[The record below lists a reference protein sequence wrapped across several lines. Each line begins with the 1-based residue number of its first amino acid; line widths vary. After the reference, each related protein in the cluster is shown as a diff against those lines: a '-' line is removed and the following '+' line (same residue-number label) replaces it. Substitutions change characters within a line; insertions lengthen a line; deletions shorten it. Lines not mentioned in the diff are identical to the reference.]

1 MEIHAGG
8 EEGAGQGVRMLDR
21 LKGGG
26 IVQAL
31 SHVHFRRFAIGDL
44 ISLMGNWVQRVAVG
58 WLAWE
63 LTESGT
69 WLGILAIAELAPSI
83 LFAPLGGAFA
93 DKADRL
99 KISLVTQFILMGQAA
114 ALAALTLGGWIEI
127 WGLLILTGAR
137 GCLNAW
143 SHPARQALVPSLVPQ
158 ANLAAAVA
166 LNSVLFNIARFLG
179 PALAGVIIARWGVG
193 HAFLFNT
200 ASFVAFLLVLLR
212 LQVPFADVLAKKRQ
226 SLFAQLGEGY
236 RYLVGHSGIG
246 PLMILL
252 LLNASLVRPVGDL
265 LPGFSG
271 AVFDAGA
278 TGLAWLTSAMG
289 LGSMI
294 AAFAIAQRGHVAGLT
309 RLAVANTLFAALG
322 LVVFSFAPVFWVAV
336 IVLSMASFA
345 MTVTGICSQ
354 SLVQNAV
361 HGEFRGRIISIYGVI
376 FRAAPAIGALAIGA
390 LSEVFGWHWPMA
402 ASATLCI
409 LAWAWGR
416 KRQAAMA
423 QALEV

>member
-1 MEIHAGG
+1 MLEALKSGG
-8 EEGAGQGVRMLDR
+8 VA
-21 LKGGG
+21 
-26 IVQAL
+26 QAL
-31 SHVHFRRFAIGDL
+31 SHVNFRRFAIGDL
-44 ISLMGNWVQRVAVG
+44 VSLIGNWVQRVAVG
-58 WLAWE
+58 WLTWE

-69 WLGILAIAELAPSI
+69 WLGIMALAELAPSI

-99 KISLVTQFILMGQAA
+99 KISIVTQGILMGQAA
-114 ALAALTLGGWIEI
+114 ALAALTFSGLIEI

-158 ANLAAAVA
+158 GNLAAAVA
-166 LNSVLFNIARFLG
+166 LNSVLFNSARFLG
-179 PALAGVIIARWGVG
+179 PAVAGVIIAQWDVG

-200 ASFVAFLLVLLR
+200 ASFVAFLLVLIR
-212 LQVPFADVLAKKRQ
+212 LKVPFADTFERKRQ
-226 SLFAQLGEGY
+226 SLVAQLSEGF
-236 RYLVGHSGIG
+236 RYLAGHSGIG
-246 PLMILL
+246 PLMFML

-271 AVFDAGA
+271 AVFHEGA

-294 AAFAIAQRGHVAGLT
+294 AAFSIAQRGHVAGLT
-309 RLAVANTLFAALG
+309 RLAVANMLFAALG
-322 LVVFSFAPVFWVAV
+322 LVVFSFVPVFMVAV
-336 IVLSMASFA
+336 AVLAVVSFA
-345 MTVTGICSQ
+345 MTITGISCQ

-361 HGEFRGRIISIYGVI
+361 EGEFRGRVISVYGVI
-376 FRAAPAIGALAIGA
+376 FRAAPAIGALIIGA
-390 LSEVFGWHWPMA
+390 CSEVFGWHWPMA
-402 ASATLCI
+402 VSAMLCI

-416 KRQAAMA
+416 RRQAKMA
-423 QALEV
+423 EALEI

>member
-1 MEIHAGG
+1 ML
-8 EEGAGQGVRMLDR
+8 EGI
-21 LKGGG
+21 KSGG

-44 ISLMGNWVQRVAVG
+44 ISLLGNWVQRVAVG

-99 KISLVTQFILMGQAA
+99 KISIITQAFLMGQAA
-114 ALAALTLGGWIEI
+114 VLAALTFGGLIEI
-127 WGLLILTGAR
+127 WSLVALTGAR

-143 SHPARQALVPSLVPQ
+143 SHPARQAMVPSLVPQ

-200 ASFVAFLLVLLR
+200 GSFVAFLLVLVR
-212 LQVPFADVLAKKRQ
+212 LEVPYADVLAKKRQ
-226 SLFAQLGEGY
+226 SIFAQLRECY
-236 RYLVGHSGIG
+236 SYVVGHRGIG
-246 PLMILL
+246 PLMFLL

-289 LGSMI
+289 GGSMI
-294 AAFAIAQRGHVAGLT
+294 AAFTIAQRGHVAGLT
-309 RLAVANTLFAALG
+309 RLAVINTLFAAVALA
-322 LVVFSFAPVFWVAV
+322 VFSFVPAFWLAVAV
-336 IVLSMASFA
+336 VAIASFA
-345 MTVTGICSQ
+345 MTVTGISSQ

-361 HGEFRGRIISIYGVI
+361 DGELRGRVISVYGVI
-376 FRAAPAIGALAIGA
+376 FRAAPAIGALIIGA

-402 ASATLCI
+402 VSAMLCI

-416 KRQAAMA
+416 KRQAGMA
-423 QALEV
+423 EALEV